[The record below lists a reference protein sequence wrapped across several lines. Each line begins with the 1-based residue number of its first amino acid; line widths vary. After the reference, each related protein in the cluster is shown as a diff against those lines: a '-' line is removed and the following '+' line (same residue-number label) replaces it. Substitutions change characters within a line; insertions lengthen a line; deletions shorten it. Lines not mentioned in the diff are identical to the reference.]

1 MNERILRVA
10 EFNKIAERLIQ
21 KAETTLGK
29 ELARKVHP
37 ASDIETVTHQLEET
51 DEAYRIIGLN
61 KSIPFGGIADIRA
74 SLQRS
79 KIGSVLSAAECLDVA
94 ETIRGGRNVK
104 TFLEALDDEV
114 PLLLELSERIMPLR
128 DLEQTIKNAIDDNAH
143 VMDSASEK
151 LRSIRSSIRTN
162 ENRIRERMDNFL
174 KTKSSMLSDAI
185 ITIRNDRY
193 VLPVKSEYRSAIGG
207 IVHDQS
213 SSGQTLFMEPRAVV
227 DLNNNLQEA
236 FAKESQEVERILSE
250 LTEKIAE
257 HAGYLKENTRVLA
270 QLDFIAARAKL
281 SADMRAAKPK
291 MNDQGY
297 INMKEARHPLIPETQ
312 VVPNDIEL
320 GKDYTAIV
328 ITGPNTGGKT
338 VTLKLV
344 GLSILMAQSGIF
356 VPAQDGLELAVFN
369 EVFADIG
376 DEQSIE
382 QNLSTFSSH
391 MTNIVSILEQ
401 FDDNS
406 LILFDELGAGT
417 DPQEGAALAMSILD
431 KVIDSGARVLATT
444 HYPELKAYGFNR
456 PQVMNASV
464 EFNVETLQPTYRLL
478 LGVPGRSNAFEI
490 SKRLGLDVRIID
502 KARGMIGVESES
514 VENMIASL
522 ETARR
527 QAEKDYEEAHQI
539 LEQSEHIRR
548 ELQAEW
554 RKYEKKRDHLY
565 EQAEEKAAKALADAR
580 EEAEMIVDEI
590 KSMRSNA
597 VLKEHE
603 WIEAKKM
610 LEEAQP
616 HLRKKTT
623 KGQNASQGNK
633 PAQTDELHPGDEVR
647 LIMLNQKGVVAEK
660 VNKKE
665 YMVQVGA
672 MKVKVKGKD
681 LEFIKSQQQEP
692 ETPVTRTKGTTSYV
706 KPEIDLRGERYE
718 DALLRVEKYIDEAVL
733 AGFPRVTIIHGK
745 GTGALRKG
753 VQDFVKTHPNVASAR
768 AGERGEGDT
777 GVTVLELK

>member
-10 EFNKIAERLIQ
+10 EFNKIAERLVQ
-21 KAETTLGK
+21 QAETILGK
-29 ELARKVHP
+29 ELARQIHP
-37 ASDIETVTHQLEET
+37 SSDIEKVRHQLEET
-51 DEAYRIIGLN
+51 DEANSILRLN
-61 KSIPFGGIADIRA
+61 KTFPLGGIADIRG
-74 SLQRS
+74 SVQRS
-79 KIGSVLSAAECLDVA
+79 KIGSVLSAGECLDVA
-94 ETIRGGRNVK
+94 ETVRGGRNVK
-104 TFLEALDDEV
+104 TFIESLDEPV
-114 PLLLELSERIMPLR
+114 KNLLDMAERIMPLR
-128 DLEQTIKNAIDDNAH
+128 DLEQTIKNCIDDNAH
-143 VMDSASEK
+143 VMDSASDK

-174 KTKSSMLSDAI
+174 KTKSNMLSDAI

-193 VLPVKSEYRSAIGG
+193 VIPVKSEYRTAIGG

-213 SSGQTLFMEPRAVV
+213 ASGQTLFMEPRAVV

-257 HAGYLKENTRVLA
+257 HADYLLENVKILA
-270 QLDFIAARAKL
+270 QIDFISARAKL
-281 SADMRAAKPK
+281 GAGMRAAKPK
-291 MNDQGY
+291 MNDEGFISMKQG
-297 INMKEARHPLIPETQ
+297 RHPLIPDSQ
-312 VVPNDIEL
+312 VVPNDVEL
-320 GKDYTAIV
+320 GKGYTAIV

-344 GLSILMAQSGIF
+344 GLAILMAQSGLF
-356 VPAQDGLELAVFN
+356 VPADDGLELAVFK

-391 MTNIVSILEQ
+391 MTNIVSILDQ
-401 FDDNS
+401 FDDQS

-431 KVIDSGARVLATT
+431 QVIERGARVLATT

-490 SKRLGLDVRIID
+490 SNRLGLSEYIID
-502 KARGMIGVESES
+502 KAKGLIGVESEG

-527 QAEKDYEEAHQI
+527 NAEKDYEAAHEV
-539 LEQSEHIRR
+539 LLQSEQIRK

-554 RKYEKKRDHLY
+554 RDYEKKRDQLY
-565 EQAEEKAAKALADAR
+565 EKAEEKAAKALADAK

-597 VLKEHE
+597 VMKEHE

-616 HLRKKTT
+616 QLRTKKGKQQVST
-623 KGQNASQGNK
+623 QSV
-633 PAQTDELHPGDEVR
+633 QTNELSPGDEVR
-647 LIMLNQKGVVAEK
+647 LLTLNQKGVVTDK

-672 MKVKVKGKD
+672 MKVKVKRKD
-681 LEFIKSQQQEP
+681 LEFIKKQEQEIANP
-692 ETPVTRTKGTTSYV
+692 ITRTKGTADYV
-706 KPEIDLRGERYE
+706 KTELDLRGERFE
-718 DALLRVEKYIDEAVL
+718 DALSRVEKYIDDATL
-733 AGFPRVTIIHGK
+733 AGYPNVSIIHGK

-753 VQDFVKTHPNVASAR
+753 VQDYVKNHPNVANAR
-768 AGERGEGDT
+768 AGAQGEGGT
-777 GVTVLELK
+777 GVTILELK